1 MHDNPFA
8 VVANP
13 GDKVADLSTPRP
25 IIDEDRLAANISS
38 RPGLHGRARLNFRP
52 HIKTHKIPGACR

>member
-25 IIDEDRLAANISS
+25 IIDEDRLAANIA
-38 RPGLHGRARLNFRP
+38 RVQAYMDEHG
-52 HIKTHKIPGACR
+52 